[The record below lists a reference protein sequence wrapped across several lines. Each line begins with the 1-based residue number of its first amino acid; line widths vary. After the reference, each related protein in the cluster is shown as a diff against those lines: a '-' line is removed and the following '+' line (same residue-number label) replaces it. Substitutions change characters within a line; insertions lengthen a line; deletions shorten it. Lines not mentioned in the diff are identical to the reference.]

1 MANLCEKLI
10 SACVG
15 ADCDNP
21 IFEGMG
27 SKAYIFNKSEID
39 SFTYDASLPNL
50 ITAITMKTDENS
62 TAYTG
67 YTITQLGKT
76 PFTGTGTEM
85 AVGNAGN
92 KFTET
97 FAFVVPD
104 NSPTAAALLD
114 NIANGKFVVIGQ
126 NEFDGSDHKG
136 TWQVYGAKKGLTAA
150 TMARTAYDSDNDSA
164 WVITVTS
171 ENTPNS
177 ALFIEHTTGS
187 TVDTETYLNGLVS
200 CE

>member
-10 SACVG
+10 AACVG

-39 SFTYDASLPNL
+39 SFTYDGTLPNL
-50 ITAITMKTDENS
+50 ITAITMKTDSND

-85 AVGNAGN
+85 TEGNSGN

-114 NIANGKFVVIGQ
+114 NIANGKFVLIGQ
-126 NEFDGSDHKG
+126 NEYDGSDHKG

-150 TMARTAYDSDNDSA
+150 TMTRTAYDDANDSA
-164 WVITVTS
+164 WVITLTAV
-171 ENTPNS
+171 NTPNS

-187 TVDTETYLNGLVS
+187 AVDTETYLDGLVS